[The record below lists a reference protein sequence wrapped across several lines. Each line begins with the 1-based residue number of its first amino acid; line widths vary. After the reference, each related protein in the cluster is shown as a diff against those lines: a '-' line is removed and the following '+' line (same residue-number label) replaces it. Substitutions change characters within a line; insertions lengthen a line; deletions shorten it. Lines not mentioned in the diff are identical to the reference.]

1 MTELTNKSGSAP
13 RFMFSTRLE
22 AEYAKVIGELLAHYG
37 FPKFSDYFRGLVY
50 MDAVRNGLPV
60 AGLDVPG
67 WLTRSYPE
75 LFSKTSNPPAAERK
89 RKGGKR

>member
-13 RFMFSTRLE
+13 RFMFATRLE
-22 AEYAKVIGELLAHYG
+22 AEYAKVVGELLAHYG
-37 FPKFSDYFRGLVY
+37 FPKFSDYFRGLVF

-67 WLTRSYPE
+67 WLTRSYPD
-75 LFSKTSNPPAAERK
+75 LFEAKT
-89 RKGGKR
+89 KGGKRGRK

>member
-1 MTELTNKSGSAP
+1 MTELPNKSGHS
-13 RFMFSTRLE
+13 RFMFACRLE
-22 AEYAKVIGELLAHYG
+22 ADYARAIDELLARHG
-37 FPKFSDYFRGLVY
+37 GPKFSDYFRGLVY

-75 LFSKTSNPPAAERK
+75 LFSRTSNPPAAERK